1 MSQYLPTFGSICH
14 RKFFY
19 ILCVNALLYTLYM
32 WHLTGGGQYENL
44 GAILN
49 ICLKNLIVNFVFLY
63 PLFYLLAFIPHS
75 SYLIWLFVAIMFVMG
90 LVDTLLI
97 TTFQTPLNAIFL
109 DIFFS
114 SNTLEIK
121 EFTAFYGAGNIDII
135 LAFCLFSILFLL
147 PYSKLL
153 RLISI

>member
-1 MSQYLPTFGSICH
+1 CECTSLHVIY
-14 RKFFY
+14 
-19 ILCVNALLYTLYM
+19 VALNG
-32 WHLTGGGQYENL
+32 GGGQYENL

-97 TTFQTPLNAIFL
+97 TTFQTPLMRYSL
-109 DIFFS
+109 IFFS
-114 SNTLEIK
+114 
-121 EFTAFYGAGNIDII
+121 
-135 LAFCLFSILFLL
+135 LAIPL
-147 PYSKLL
+147 K
-153 RLISI
+153 

>member
-1 MSQYLPTFGSICH
+1 
-14 RKFFY
+14 
-19 ILCVNALLYTLYM
+19 
-32 WHLTGGGQYENL
+32 YENL

-97 TTFQTPLNAIFL
+97 TTFQTPLMRYSL
-109 DIFFS
+109 IFFS
-114 SNTLEIK
+114 
-121 EFTAFYGAGNIDII
+121 
-135 LAFCLFSILFLL
+135 LAIPL
-147 PYSKLL
+147 K
-153 RLISI
+153 